1 MDARI
6 TKSRLANMFSYD
18 WLKIVAAIA
27 AAVLA
32 ICVFFTTVKT
42 RPGKY
47 HVFTVYGYRELV
59 AGESAGSFLQEL
71 KDNGTLSYDVLD
83 TSQETFGTGQYAE
96 AAFAARRSTAQG
108 NVMFTTTN
116 RTSEEDASA
125 TVIGELLGGEN
136 CPMALDL
143 DVYLNDCQNYLI
155 RFFGEDWQAG
165 QLDREEAE
173 ACFLARNGKDRR
185 FRTEAK
191 KAEGVLQEYGRL
203 EQLRKDYIYVCGCV
217 ENGTLSYVDVA
228 DEKGVLHHKAF
239 ALGKLA
245 GLRNYY
251 YYTETTKNEESGE
264 ETVVTS
270 SANVCLFLFSN
281 DNDEGRA
288 ARYVENDLRYEP
300 ISYVRALVER
310 FGT

>member
-1 MDARI
+1 
-6 TKSRLANMFSYD
+6 MFSYD
-18 WLKIVAAIA
+18 WLKIVAAIV

-42 RPGKY
+42 RPGTY

-59 AGESAGSFLQEL
+59 AGSAANNFLKEL
-71 KDNGTLSYDVLD
+71 KDNGALSYDVLE
-83 TSQETFGTGQYAE
+83 TSQETFGTGQYSE

-116 RTSEEDASA
+116 RTSEEDETA

-155 RFFGEDWQAG
+155 RFFGEEWEDG
-165 QLDREEAE
+165 TLDKAAAE

-185 FRTEAK
+185 FRNEEK
-191 KAEGVLQEYGRL
+191 RAEGVLQEYGRL
-203 EQLRKDYIYVCGCV
+203 EQLRRDYVYVCGCV

-245 GLRNYY
+245 GLRDYY
-251 YYTETTKNEESGE
+251 FYTETTTNEAGE

-281 DNDEGRA
+281 DNDEGRD

-300 ISYVRALVER
+300 VSYVRALVER